1 MKIKNG
7 IAIVILILILFMLL
21 PAGVSFGAGEENK
34 ENKAPITMESAVQS
48 ALLHNER
55 AASADQK
62 VKASAARLM
71 KARSVFFPSLTLTG
85 SYTRRPFEVTRELNG
100 QEIVIQSLNAL
111 SGTVAFNTLLLD
123 LRSFPVFRQL
133 KMEDKAE
140 KLNSQESKRALAYEV
155 CSAYLSDLG
164 FQQVLK
170 AARQRL
176 DFADKNLKASR
187 ARFDAQ
193 LVSGNDVTRTELEY
207 ATAEK
212 GVTRAV
218 GDVETARLQLE
229 FLLGT
234 GIDGPLENPEK
245 LLAESE
251 APPPGADPLIL
262 EAQENRFDLHS
273 LRWHARAQHAA
284 AVEPLMRWF
293 PSLSLNGQYRFTN
306 ESGFSGQKTT
316 WSVGLTLNWAL
327 FDGFSRIADYKER
340 KALAAVADLDVRAAL
355 RTVDVQVRSALVSL
369 TIQQASL
376 KQATVALD
384 VARKNAAETAE
395 LYRQGLT
402 GALQAADANVRL
414 YEAEVEFI
422 RERYGLAMAFLNF
435 RLALGLDP
443 FGRPQEL
450 NQ

>member
-1 MKIKNG
+1 MKIRTR
-7 IAIVILILILFMLL
+7 IFIVILILILS
-21 PAGVSFGAGEENK
+21 PAAVSFGAGEEK
-34 ENKAPITMESAVQS
+34 GAALTMESAVQS

-55 AASADQK
+55 AASADLR
-62 VKASAARLM
+62 VNASAARLM
-71 KARSVFFPSLTLTG
+71 KARSVFLPSVTLTG
-85 SYTRRPFEVTRELNG
+85 GYTRRPFEVTRELNG

-123 LRSFPVFRQL
+123 LRSFPLFRQL

-140 KLNSQESKRALAYEV
+140 KLNSLESKRALAYEV

-176 DFADKNLKASR
+176 DFADQNLKASR
-187 ARFDAQ
+187 ARFEAQ
-193 LVSGNDVTRTELEY
+193 LVSVNDVTRTELEY

-212 GVTRAV
+212 GVTRAL

-234 GIDGPLENPEK
+234 GIEEPLENPEK

-251 APPPGADPLIL
+251 SPPPGADPLIL
-262 EAQENRFDLHS
+262 EAQKNRPDLHS

-284 AVEPLMRWF
+284 AAEPFMRWF

-316 WSVGLTLNWAL
+316 WSVGLNLNWTL
-327 FDGFSRIADYKER
+327 FDGFSRIADHKER
-340 KALAAVADLDVRAAL
+340 KALAAVADLEVRAAQ
-355 RTVDVQVRSALVSL
+355 RSVEVQVRSALVTL

-414 YEAEVEFI
+414 YEAEVEFV
-422 RERYGLAMAFLNF
+422 RERYGLAMAFLNL

-450 NQ
+450 NR

>member
-1 MKIKNG
+1 MKVKIC
-7 IAIVILILILFMLL
+7 IITTISILILF
-21 PAGVSFGAGEENK
+21 PAAFSFASGEENT
-34 ENKAPITMESAVQS
+34 PPLTMESAVRS
-48 ALLHNER
+48 ALLYNER
-55 AASADQK
+55 AAAADQN

-71 KARSVFFPSLTLTG
+71 KARSVFLPNITLTG
-85 SYTRRPFEVTRELNG
+85 AYTRRPDEVTRELNG

-111 SGTVAFNTLLLD
+111 SGTIAFNTMLLD
-123 LRSFPVFRQL
+123 LRSFPLYRQL
-133 KMEDKAE
+133 RMEDKAE
-140 KLNSQESKRALAYEV
+140 KLNSMESKRALAYEV
-155 CSAYLSDLG
+155 CSAYLSDLSY
-164 FQQVLK
+164 QQVLK

-176 DFADKNLKASR
+176 NFADKNLKASR

-193 LVSGNDVTRTELEY
+193 LVSANDVTRTELEY

-212 GVTRAV
+212 GVTRAS

-234 GIDGPLENPEK
+234 EIDVPLENPEK
-245 LLAESE
+245 LLTESE
-251 APPPGADPLIL
+251 APPPGPDPLIQ
-262 EAQENRFDLHS
+262 EAQENRFDLNS
-273 LRWHARAQHAA
+273 LRWHARAQHASA
-284 AVEPLMRWF
+284 AEPLMRWF
-293 PSLSLNGQYRFTN
+293 PSLNLNGQYRFTN

-316 WSVGLTLNWAL
+316 WSVGLTMSWAL

-340 KALAAVADLDVRAAL
+340 KALAAAADLDVKAAQRA
-355 RTVDVQVRSALVSL
+355 VDVQVRSAVVTL

-384 VARKNAAETAE
+384 VARKNASETAE

-414 YEAEVEFI
+414 YEAEVEFV
-422 RERYGLAMAFLNF
+422 RERYGLAMAFLNL